1 MKTRRYFASMLV
13 ALVSAVLATLFLVAC
28 NQSQTP
34 TAPAP
39 ESKAAAAKDVYVVFE
54 GPWAFAPDPKDAT
67 NVIALAPKTKIH
79 HDLIVQSAD
88 KKLAPGIYDLSLPAR
103 SGPAAGVVD
112 ANILQAK
119 IDAQSVQRV
128 LDNKLE
134 RYAIRLPKPEAYA
147 AATHY
152 RSRAG
157 SVYPPDAS
165 TEKDY
170 VTSVS
175 LRYSVATLNGF
186 SLAGSP
192 DTGAFNPLL
201 LQVETPVLNFV
212 IDPAHDPD
220 PADKC
225 HTHERESFRDLTKL
239 LHLTLFVD
247 FPNDP
252 SVCHSKD
259 PQNPHPI
266 KAETDRRSLLGRAV
280 ALLEGNLAD
289 VQDASVASSSIAPSL
304 LSSVVHGAA
313 RSLKQHLVA
322 AIYFFGQSSADC
334 KAPIIVAGG

>member
-39 ESKAAAAKDVYVVFE
+39 ESRAVAAKDVYVAFE
-54 GPWAFAPDPKDAT
+54 GPWAFAPDPKDAN

-79 HDLIVQSAD
+79 HDLLVQSAD

-103 SGPAAGVVD
+103 SGPATGVVD

-119 IDAQSVQRV
+119 IDAQNVQRV

-134 RYAIRLPKPEAYA
+134 RYAIRLPKPEAYVS
-147 AATHY
+147 ATHY

-157 SVYPPDAS
+157 AVYPPDAS

-201 LQVETPVLNFV
+201 LLVETPVLNFV

-225 HTHERESFRDLTKL
+225 HTHERVSFRDLTKL
-239 LHLTLFVD
+239 LHLTLFAD
-247 FPNDP
+247 LYCDI
-252 SVCHSKD
+252 HSD
-259 PQNPHPI
+259 HSENPQ
-266 KAETDRRSLLGRAV
+266 TGL
-280 ALLEGNLAD
+280 
-289 VQDASVASSSIAPSL
+289 
-304 LSSVVHGAA
+304 GAA
-313 RSLKQHLVA
+313 AWSDRGMILARGYGICRQDRGHGPDRS
-322 AIYFFGQSSADC
+322 QS
-334 KAPIIVAGG
+334 

>member
-1 MKTRRYFASMLV
+1 MKTRRYFTSMLV
-13 ALVSAVLATLFLVAC
+13 ALASAVLATLFLIAC

-34 TAPAP
+34 TAPAAP
-39 ESKAAAAKDVYVVFE
+39 ESKAAATKDVYVVFE
-54 GPWAFAPDPKDAT
+54 GPWAFAPDPKDAN

-103 SGPAAGVVD
+103 SGPATGVVD

-134 RYAIRLPKPEAYA
+134 RYAIRLPKPEAYVS
-147 AATHY
+147 ATHY

-157 SVYPPDAS
+157 SAYPPDAS

-175 LRYSVATLNGF
+175 LRYSVATLTGF

-225 HTHERESFRDLTKL
+225 HTHERESFRALTKL
-239 LHLTLFVD
+239 LNLTLFVD

-252 SVCHSKD
+252 GACHGKD

-266 KAETDRRSLLGRAV
+266 KAGIGRRSLLGRAA
-280 ALLEGNLAD
+280 ALLVKNLAD
-289 VQDASVASSSIAPSL
+289 VQDASMASIAPSL
-304 LSSVVHGAA
+304 PSSLVRGAV
-313 RSLKQHLVA
+313 RDLKHLLAA

-334 KAPIIVAGG
+334 KAPILVAGG

>member
-103 SGPAAGVVD
+103 SGPATGVVD

-157 SVYPPDAS
+157 SAYPPDAS

-322 AIYFFGQSSADC
+322 AIYFFGGSSADC

>member
-103 SGPAAGVVD
+103 SGPATGVVD

-322 AIYFFGQSSADC
+322 AIYFFGGSSADC

>member
-54 GPWAFAPDPKDAT
+54 GPWAFAPDPKDAN

-103 SGPAAGVVD
+103 SGPATGVVD

-134 RYAIRLPKPEAYA
+134 RYAIRLPKPEAYVS
-147 AATHY
+147 ATHY

-322 AIYFFGQSSADC
+322 AIYFFGGSSADC